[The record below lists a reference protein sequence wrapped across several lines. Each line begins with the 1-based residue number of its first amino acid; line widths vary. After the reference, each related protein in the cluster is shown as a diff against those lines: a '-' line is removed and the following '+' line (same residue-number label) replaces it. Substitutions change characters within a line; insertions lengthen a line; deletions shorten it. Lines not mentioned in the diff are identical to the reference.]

1 MGGIILARNKKFLS
15 VVLVLT
21 FVAVSILAGCSQPA
35 APSTNEPAEGEP
47 APKEYRLNIATAT
60 TGGAYYPIGNA
71 LAQIWSKNV
80 PGVKASAQATAGTPQ
95 NIELLQNKEADVAI
109 GQNGIAY
116 YAYTGTGTYDG
127 KAVPI
132 IRGVLALYPNVM
144 HIVAAKDAN
153 IKTVADFEG
162 KRFVPGAVASATEI
176 NSREMLAAFGLNY
189 RPEDGPTNVT
199 PDYVGYNEAV
209 DLMKDGHVQG
219 THIAGGI
226 PTAAVMDVMSSGV
239 GVLLSMGDAEI
250 KEICEKYPWYFPIT
264 IPAGTYSNQPEDV
277 KTVAVS
283 NILIVREDMDEELV
297 YNLTKAVYDSH
308 DDLVAG
314 HNATKDTVLE
324 KSMDGMIIPVHPGAK
339 KFFDEKGIAVPN
351 N

>member
-1 MGGIILARNKKFLS
+1 MAMNKRLFSIILVFAM
-15 VVLVLT
+15 
-21 FVAVSILAGCSQPA
+21 VAVSVLAGCSQSSAPA
-35 APSTNEPAEGEP
+35 PAPSGGESQPA
-47 APKEYRLNIATAT
+47 APKEYRLNVATAT

-71 LAQIWSKNV
+71 LAQIWSKNI
-80 PGVKASAQATAGTPQ
+80 PGVRASAQATAGTPQ
-95 NIELLQNKEADVAI
+95 NIELLQNKEADIAI

-127 KAVPI
+127 KAVPV
-132 IRGVLALYPNVM
+132 IRGMLALYPNVM

-189 RPEDGPTNVT
+189 RPEEGATNVKA
-199 PDYVGYNEAV
+199 DYVGYNEAV

-219 THIAGGI
+219 THIAGGV

-239 GVLLSMGDAEI
+239 GVLLSMADAEI
-250 KEICEKYPWYFPIT
+250 NEICENYPWYFPMS
-264 IPAGTYSNQPEDV
+264 IPAGTYPNQPEEI

-283 NILIVREDMDEELV
+283 NMLIVREDMDEELV
-297 YNLTKAVYDSH
+297 YNLTKAVYEYH
-308 DDLVAG
+308 EDLVAG

-339 KFFDEKGIAVPN
+339 KFFAEKGIEVPN